1 MRVLYGVCMLHR
13 MLIKT
18 SWIAVFAIAACAAL
32 PAQTDLQAT
41 LLAQSNA
48 AYSALQRG
56 DAATLKALLT
66 IDSLDVEH
74 TGVSTAADLDAEF
87 AACKTEKYEIS
98 NPQMRV
104 LSADAAVL
112 VYELHQTAAC
122 HGHPLP
128 ELMFVTDTFVLRQG
142 KWRIAMH
149 TEVSGMKP
157 PITK

>member
-1 MRVLYGVCMLHR
+1 MLHR
-13 MLIKT
+13 MFTKA
-18 SWIAVFAIAACAAL
+18 SWIAVFVIAACGAL
-32 PAQTDLQAT
+32 PAQANLQAT

-56 DAATLKALLT
+56 DAAALKGLLT
-66 IDSLDVEH
+66 SDALDVEH

-104 LSADAAVL
+104 LSVDAAIL
-112 VYELHQTAAC
+112 IYELHQTAAC

-128 ELMFVTDTFVLRQG
+128 DLMFVTDTFVLLQE

>member
-1 MRVLYGVCMLHR
+1 MLRRMPTTMSRIALVL
-13 MLIKT
+13 
-18 SWIAVFAIAACAAL
+18 IAACANL

-41 LLAQSNA
+41 LLAQSHA

-56 DAATLKALLT
+56 DAAALKALLT
-66 IDSLDVEH
+66 SDSLDVEH
-74 TGVSTAADLDAEF
+74 TGVSTAADLDAEL
-87 AACKTEKYEIS
+87 AACKTEKFEIS

-104 LSADAAVL
+104 LSVDAAVL

-128 ELMFVTDTFVLRQG
+128 ELMLVTDTFVLRQG
-142 KWRIAMH
+142 KWQIAMH

-157 PITK
+157 SMSK